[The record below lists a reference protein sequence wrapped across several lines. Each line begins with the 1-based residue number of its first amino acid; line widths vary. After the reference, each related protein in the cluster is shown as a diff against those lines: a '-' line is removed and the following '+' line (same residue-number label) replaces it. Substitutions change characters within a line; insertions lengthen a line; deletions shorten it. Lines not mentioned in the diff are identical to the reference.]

1 MTINFIKMHGLK
13 NDFIIIDA
21 RNKKILL
28 NKNNIKKISDRK
40 KGLGCDQIAIIE
52 KPKKGNSLAFVKFYN
67 SDGSKT
73 KACGNATR
81 CVAFLLM
88 KEKKIKKISLESEST
103 ILNAQLLNNKNV
115 SVDIGRAYFK
125 WNQIPLKKKINIGK
139 INFKVNS
146 YIEPFLI
153 NVGNPHIVFF
163 VKNLRKINLKK
174 IGPTIEKNPLFPERI
189 NVNFA
194 KILNN
199 NKIKLKVWER
209 GTGITKACG
218 TGASATAVAAI
229 KKKLINKK
237 ICYIHMDGGKL
248 KIDYK
253 KNGHVVMTGPIKII
267 KKGVLNNFIK
277 IS

>member
-1 MTINFIKMHGLK
+1 MIINYTKMHGLK

-21 RNKKILL
+21 RAKKIFLNKK
-28 NKNNIKKISDRK
+28 NIQKISNRK
-40 KGLGCDQIAIIE
+40 KGLGCDQLVIIE
-52 KPKKGNSLAFVKFYN
+52 KPKKKKTSAFIKFYN
-67 SDGSKT
+67 SDGSIT

-88 KEKKIKKISLESEST
+88 KEFKRKKIALETEST
-103 ILNAQLLNNKNV
+103 LVNAFLTKNNQV
-115 SVDIGRAYFK
+115 SVDIGKAYFK
-125 WNQIPLKKKINIGK
+125 WKQIPLKR
-139 INFKVNS
+139 KVNINKVNFNIDS
-146 YIEPFLI
+146 YINPTLI
-153 NVGNPHIVFF
+153 NVGNPHIIFF
-163 VKNLRKINLKK
+163 MQNLKKINLKK
-174 IGPTIEKNPLFPERI
+174 VGPKIEKNPLFPERI

-194 KILNN
+194 KILKN
-199 NKIKLKVWER
+199 NKIELRVWER
-209 GTGITKACG
+209 GVGITKACG

-267 KKGVLNNFIK
+267 KKGVLNNFLK